1 VVFSSIA
8 RRRQD
13 RRGVRKLTQERKLKI
28 SLIVAVAENGVIG
41 RGGTLPWHVPSDLKT
56 FKRITM
62 GKPVIMGR
70 KTYASIGKPLPGRDN
85 IVVTRD
91 ADFSAAETH
100 RAASVDE
107 ALDIARRKAAERGVD
122 EIMVI
127 GGAEIFAL
135 TLSLADRIYLTRV
148 HAHPDGD
155 VTFPEPDPGVWRE
168 VSRAPIA
175 PDPRDDAAATL
186 LILERAA

>member
-1 VVFSSIA
+1 M
-8 RRRQD
+8 
-13 RRGVRKLTQERKLKI
+13 KI

-41 RGGTLPWHVPSDLKT
+41 RNGALPWHVPSDLKT
-56 FKRITM
+56 FRRVTM
-62 GKPVIMGR
+62 GRPVIMGR

-91 ADFSAAETH
+91 AGFSAAGTH
-100 RAASVDE
+100 RAASIDE

-135 TLSLADRIYLTRV
+135 SLPLADRIYLTRI

-155 VTFPEPDPGVWRE
+155 VTLPEPDRNIWRE
-168 VSRAPIA
+168 VSRTPIA

-186 LILERAA
+186 LILERAAP

>member
-1 VVFSSIA
+1 M
-8 RRRQD
+8 
-13 RRGVRKLTQERKLKI
+13 TPKI
-28 SLIVAVAENGVIG
+28 SFIFAVAENGVIG
-41 RGGTLPWHVPSDLKT
+41 RDGALPWHVPSDLKT
-56 FKRITM
+56 FRRITM

-85 IVVTRD
+85 IVMTRD
-91 ADFSAAETH
+91 AGFNAAGTH

-107 ALDIARRKAAERGVD
+107 ALDIARSKAAERGVD

-127 GGAEIFAL
+127 GGAEVFAL
-135 TLSLADRIYLTRV
+135 MLSIADRIYLTRIQGR
-148 HAHPDGD
+148 PDGD
-155 VTFPEPDPGVWRE
+155 VTFPEPDPRFWRE
-168 VSRAPIA
+168 VSRTTLA

>member
-1 VVFSSIA
+1 M
-8 RRRQD
+8 
-13 RRGVRKLTQERKLKI
+13 KI

-41 RGGTLPWHVPSDLKT
+41 RNGALPWHVPSDLKT
-56 FKRITM
+56 FRRVTM
-62 GKPVIMGR
+62 GRPVIMGR

-91 ADFSAAETH
+91 AGFSAAGTD
-100 RAASVDE
+100 RAASIDE
-107 ALDIARRKAAERGVD
+107 ALDIGRRKAAERGVD

-135 TLSLADRIYLTRV
+135 SLPLADRIYLTRI

-155 VTFPEPDPGVWRE
+155 VTLPEPDRNIWRE
-168 VSRAPIA
+168 VSRTPIA
-175 PDPRDDAAATL
+175 TDPRDDAAATL
-186 LILERAA
+186 LILERAAP

>member
-1 VVFSSIA
+1 M
-8 RRRQD
+8 
-13 RRGVRKLTQERKLKI
+13 KI

-41 RGGTLPWHVPSDLKT
+41 RGGALPWHVPSDLKT
-56 FKRITM
+56 FRRITM
-62 GKPVIMGR
+62 GRPVIMGR
-70 KTYASIGKPLPGRDN
+70 TTYASIGKPLPGRNN

-91 ADFSAAETH
+91 AGFRVAGTD
-100 RAASVDE
+100 RAASIDE

-135 TLSLADRIYLTRV
+135 TLPLADRIYLTRI
-148 HAHPDGD
+148 HARPDGD
-155 VTFPEPDPGVWRE
+155 VTFPEPDRNIWRE
-168 VSRAPIA
+168 VSRSPVA

-186 LILERAA
+186 LILERAAL

>member
-1 VVFSSIA
+1 
-8 RRRQD
+8 
-13 RRGVRKLTQERKLKI
+13 LKV

-41 RGGTLPWHVPSDLKT
+41 RKGALPWHVPSDLKT
-56 FKRITM
+56 FRRITM

-91 ADFSAAETH
+91 ARFSAAGTD
-100 RAASVDE
+100 RAASIDE
-107 ALDIARRKAAERGVD
+107 ALDIARDRAAERGVD

-135 TLSLADRIYLTRV
+135 TLPVADRIYLTRI
-148 HAHPDGD
+148 HARPDGD
-155 VTFPEPDPGVWRE
+155 VTFPEPDSLVWRE
-168 VSRAPIA
+168 ISRSPVA
-175 PDPRDDAAATL
+175 PDLRDDAAATL
-186 LILERAA
+186 VILERATR

>member
-1 VVFSSIA
+1 M
-8 RRRQD
+8 
-13 RRGVRKLTQERKLKI
+13 KI

-41 RGGTLPWHVPSDLKT
+41 HGGALPWYVPSDLKT
-56 FKRITM
+56 FRRMTM

-91 ADFSAAETH
+91 AAFSADGTD

-107 ALDIARRKAAERGVD
+107 ALDIARRKAEANGAD

-135 TLSLADRIYLTRV
+135 TLPLADRIYLTRI
-148 HAHPDGD
+148 HARPDGD
-155 VTFPEPDPGVWRE
+155 VWFPEPDPHIWRE
-168 VSRAPIA
+168 VSRTPVPA
-175 PDPRDDAAATL
+175 DPRDDATATL
-186 LILERAA
+186 LILERAAR

>member
-1 VVFSSIA
+1 M
-8 RRRQD
+8 
-13 RRGVRKLTQERKLKI
+13 KI

-41 RGGTLPWHVPSDLKT
+41 RNGALPWHVPSDLKT
-56 FKRITM
+56 FKRLTM
-62 GKPVIMGR
+62 GKPIVMGR
-70 KTYASIGKPLPGRDN
+70 KTYVSIGKPLPGRDN

-91 ADFSAAETH
+91 AGFSADGTD
-100 RAASVDE
+100 RAASVDD
-107 ALDIARRKAAERGVD
+107 ALDIARRKATERGVD

-135 TLSLADRIYLTRV
+135 TLPFADRIYLTRI

-155 VTFPEPDPGVWRE
+155 VTFPEPDPRIWRE
-168 VSRAPIA
+168 VSRSPVA

>member
-1 VVFSSIA
+1 M
-8 RRRQD
+8 
-13 RRGVRKLTQERKLKI
+13 ELKI

-41 RGGTLPWHVPSDLKT
+41 RGGALPWHVPSDLKT
-56 FKRITM
+56 FRRITM
-62 GKPVIMGR
+62 GRPVIMGR

-91 ADFSAAETH
+91 AGFSAAGTN
-100 RAASVDE
+100 RAASIDE
-107 ALDIARRKAAERGVD
+107 ALDIARHKAAERGVD

-135 TLSLADRIYLTRV
+135 TLPLADRIYLTRI
-148 HAHPDGD
+148 HAQPDGD
-155 VTFPEPDPGVWRE
+155 VTFPEPDPSIWRE
-168 VSRAPIA
+168 VTRAPVA

-186 LILERAA
+186 QILERAA

>member
-1 VVFSSIA
+1 M
-8 RRRQD
+8 
-13 RRGVRKLTQERKLKI
+13 KI

-41 RGGTLPWHVPSDLKT
+41 RGGALPWHVPSDLKT
-56 FKRITM
+56 FRRITM
-62 GKPVIMGR
+62 GRPVIMGR
-70 KTYASIGKPLPGRDN
+70 TTYASIGKPLPGRNN

-91 ADFSAAETH
+91 AGFRVAGTD
-100 RAASVDE
+100 RAASIDE

-135 TLSLADRIYLTRV
+135 TLPLADRIYLTRI
-148 HAHPDGD
+148 HARPDGD
-155 VTFPEPDPGVWRE
+155 VTFPEPDRNIWRE
-168 VSRAPIA
+168 VSRSPVA

-186 LILERAA
+186 LILERAAQ

>member
-1 VVFSSIA
+1 
-8 RRRQD
+8 
-13 RRGVRKLTQERKLKI
+13 LKI

-41 RGGTLPWHVPSDLKT
+41 RNGALPWHVPSDLKT
-56 FKRITM
+56 FRRVTM
-62 GKPVIMGR
+62 GRPVIMGR

-91 ADFSAAETH
+91 AGFSAAGTD
-100 RAASVDE
+100 RAASIDE
-107 ALDIARRKAAERGVD
+107 ALDIGRRKAAERGVD

-135 TLSLADRIYLTRV
+135 SLPLADRIYLTRI

-155 VTFPEPDPGVWRE
+155 VTLPEPDLNIWRE
-168 VSRAPIA
+168 VSRTPIA

-186 LILERAA
+186 LILERAAP

>member
-1 VVFSSIA
+1 M
-8 RRRQD
+8 
-13 RRGVRKLTQERKLKI
+13 KI

-41 RGGTLPWHVPSDLKT
+41 RNGTLPWHVPADLKT
-56 FKRITM
+56 FRRHTM

-91 ADFSAAETH
+91 AGFSAAGTN
-100 RAASVDE
+100 RAAGIDE
-107 ALDIARRKAAERGVD
+107 AFDIARQKAAERGVD

-135 TLSLADRIYLTRV
+135 TVPVADRIYLTRI

-155 VTFPEPDPGVWRE
+155 VTLPEPDPHLWRE
-168 VSRAPIA
+168 VSRSPVA
-175 PDPRDDAAATL
+175 PDPRDDATATL
-186 LILERAA
+186 LIFERAAS

>member
-1 VVFSSIA
+1 M
-8 RRRQD
+8 
-13 RRGVRKLTQERKLKI
+13 TPKI

-56 FKRITM
+56 FRRLTM
-62 GKPVIMGR
+62 GRPVIMGR
-70 KTYASIGKPLPGRDN
+70 KTFTSIGKPLPGRDN

-91 ADFSAAETH
+91 AGFSAAGTN
-100 RAASVDE
+100 RAGSIDE
-107 ALDIARRKAAERGVD
+107 ALDIARRMAAERGVD

-135 TLSLADRIYLTRV
+135 TLSLADRIYLTRI
-148 HAHPDGD
+148 HARPDGD
-155 VTFPEPDPGVWRE
+155 VTFPEPDPRIWHE
-168 VSRAPIA
+168 VSRAPIE

-186 LILERAA
+186 QILERAA

>member
-1 VVFSSIA
+1 M
-8 RRRQD
+8 
-13 RRGVRKLTQERKLKI
+13 KI

-41 RGGTLPWHVPSDLKT
+41 RGGALPWHVPSDLKT
-56 FKRITM
+56 FRRITM
-62 GKPVIMGR
+62 GRPIIMGR

-91 ADFSAAETH
+91 PGFSAAGTD
-100 RAASVDE
+100 RAASIDE

-127 GGAEIFAL
+127 GGADIFAL
-135 TLSLADRIYLTRV
+135 TLPLADRIYLTRI
-148 HAHPDGD
+148 HARPDGD
-155 VTFPEPDPGVWRE
+155 VTFPEPDRLIWHE
-168 VSRAPIA
+168 VSRSPVA

-186 LILERAA
+186 VILERAAP